1 MTAKEVMELMGD
13 NQSAFTDMVSELDLA
28 EAMGAQK
35 EYTVL
40 APLNTVFTSAFMLG
54 SFFIFNTRIKL
65 CKADDL
71 CVYGVSVTSGNCL
84 LCVCQMR

>member
-1 MTAKEVMELMGD
+1 MGD

-54 SFFIFNTRIKL
+54 SFFIINTRIKL

-71 CVYGVSVTSGNCL
+71 CVYTVSPSHLEIVYCVSV
-84 LCVCQMR
+84 R